1 MSVPLGVCRRR
12 RNVGYAGPGSE
23 FSGGIGIITSPFGR
37 LTTVCLSLLVFL
49 CLLVE
54 AGRAQQ
60 VWVRAYENEED
71 LWESFQ
77 EGEITSEQYLELLGL
92 FRAGAD
98 SMFQPLSDINGLP
111 GYAIS
116 DTVIDMS
123 GGSVKKLHG
132 LLGVRGLFAAGRP
145 ELRWGYTLPL
155 QEETKDEGYLVGRW
169 SSKRVQLFVDG
180 RTRSGRFDGF
190 RKRGLAIGFLGG
202 RTRVTLGN
210 FEPRFGL
217 GLVVGRR
224 DRQLG
229 RTVAT
234 GLSGS
239 VWQPKYAFYNGL
251 QLEQTLGTTARLV
264 VLGSRIESLPY
275 REDIVAAHLVVAGVG
290 NAFRA
295 GITGVVGVISRRDD
309 KRKNKR
315 GGVGLYLSRARE
327 QNGLRAE
334 FALAG
339 GGSVAVA
346 AQATKPMGAGLL
358 SLSWWTYD
366 PDFFLLSSGGPG
378 HPGRRRVVVFDENL
392 DFYSRTAGE
401 QGLLAKLRTRLG
413 RRTAFETMFE
423 VYNDRLERTKNIEGR
438 LAFRTSLPRK
448 TSLTVYLRGR
458 NKQGAEFDER
468 FLYYGMRGHTYVI
481 GGGKSAWGFEY
492 GTAHKS
498 SREIVNLIKMEL
510 SGTLHLNKFVK
521 LTPRLRYVDP
531 NLSESGDGYYY
542 FYLTEGLAPV
552 RSWRLELIMV
562 ARGYED
568 STKETYADV
577 RVRMSWRP

>member
-1 MSVPLGVCRRR
+1 
-12 RNVGYAGPGSE
+12 
-23 FSGGIGIITSPFGR
+23 
-37 LTTVCLSLLVFL
+37 
-49 CLLVE
+49 VE

-77 EGEITSEQYLELLGL
+77 EGEITSERYLELLGL

-98 SMFQPLSDINGLP
+98 SMFQPLSDIDGLP

-123 GGSVKKLHG
+123 GGSAKNLYN
-132 LLGVRGLFAAGRP
+132 LLSVRGLFVAGHP

-155 QEETKDEGYLVGRW
+155 QEETKDDGYLVGRW
-169 SSKRVQLFVDG
+169 SSNRVQLFVDG

-251 QLEQTLGTTARLV
+251 QLEQTRGTAARLV

-275 REDIVAAHLVVAGVG
+275 REDIAAAHLVVAGGG
-290 NAFRA
+290 NIFSA
-295 GITGVVGVISRRDD
+295 GITGAAGVISRRDD
-309 KRKNKR
+309 KRENKR
-315 GGVGLYLSRARE
+315 GGVGLYLSRARD

-339 GGSVAVA
+339 GGAVPGGRMIRIFSSYHPAGPAIRGDDEWWSSMKSWISILAPPANRGYWRNCERVLAGERHLKPCSRYTTIGWSGQKTSRADSPSARAYRVKRRWRCICVA
-346 AQATKPMGAGLL
+346 ATSRARNLMNVFCITACVATPM
-358 SLSWWTYD
+358 
-366 PDFFLLSSGGPG
+366 
-378 HPGRRRVVVFDENL
+378 
-392 DFYSRTAGE
+392 
-401 QGLLAKLRTRLG
+401 
-413 RRTAFETMFE
+413 
-423 VYNDRLERTKNIEGR
+423 
-438 LAFRTSLPRK
+438 
-448 TSLTVYLRGR
+448 
-458 NKQGAEFDER
+458 
-468 FLYYGMRGHTYVI
+468 
-481 GGGKSAWGFEY
+481 
-492 GTAHKS
+492 
-498 SREIVNLIKMEL
+498 
-510 SGTLHLNKFVK
+510 
-521 LTPRLRYVDP
+521 
-531 NLSESGDGYYY
+531 
-542 FYLTEGLAPV
+542 
-552 RSWRLELIMV
+552 
-562 ARGYED
+562 
-568 STKETYADV
+568 
-577 RVRMSWRP
+577 